1 MRAES
6 AVRRRVAADLEREG
20 ISAAGFSVLVVLTTA
35 GGRLELRTIRR
46 RLGWSKANA
55 TEVTLT
61 LQGRGLITRAIDASD
76 RRARVLS
83 TTPAGEALVAHVFP
97 EHTQRVAAAFADLDD
112 EEKRILTQV
121 CRKLAA

>member
-6 AVRRRVAADLEREG
+6 TVRRRVAAELDREG
-20 ISAAGFSVLVVLTTA
+20 ISAAGFSVLVLLTSA

-46 RLGWSKANA
+46 RLEWSKANA

-61 LQGRGLITRAIDASD
+61 LQSRGLITRTVDASD
-76 RRARVLS
+76 RRARVLA
-83 TTPAGEALVAHVFP
+83 TTPAGEALVERVFP
-97 EHTQRVAAAFADLDD
+97 EHTERVAAAFAELDD